1 MFLQVA
7 LEGKMAIDKMTTA
20 HTDPRQIRECTIEG
34 EVTDGLSDM
43 TARVVAKYG
52 AQLAH
57 NGLQVGKVVHAVNL
71 KDWMTEA
78 LNGFLRV
85 RYTVTKL

>member
-1 MFLQVA
+1 
-7 LEGKMAIDKMTTA
+7 MAIDKMTTA
-20 HTDPRQIRECTIEG
+20 HTDPRQVRECTIEG
-34 EVTDGLSDM
+34 EVTDEVGDM
-43 TARVVAKYG
+43 TARVVAKFG
-52 AQLAH
+52 PELAH
-57 NGLQVGKVVHAVNL
+57 AGLQVGQVIHCMNL